1 MFYKNLFYFGSLFC
15 SLNSVGINVDFRKYI
30 VCTSSNCLN
39 LKINKV
45 KAVFFSELVNLCRQ
59 LLTFSCLSVN
69 PYFIIDVF
77 GTEKRGQSFFGQYL
91 EM

>member
-1 MFYKNLFYFGSLFC
+1 MQRITKC
-15 SLNSVGINVDFRKYI
+15 
-30 VCTSSNCLN
+30 
-39 LKINKV
+39 
-45 KAVFFSELVNLCRQ
+45 
-59 LLTFSCLSVN
+59 SCLSVN

>member
-1 MFYKNLFYFGSLFC
+1 MQTITDIFMFEC
-15 SLNSVGINVDFRKYI
+15 
-30 VCTSSNCLN
+30 
-39 LKINKV
+39 
-45 KAVFFSELVNLCRQ
+45 
-59 LLTFSCLSVN
+59 VN